1 MSSVFI
7 VDDEPA
13 ICWALRKSLESEA
26 HRVQVFSAAEPLL
39 DLIENQRQSPDV
51 ILLDVRL
58 PGLSGLEA
66 LGRIQS
72 EHPDLPIIVM
82 TAFGDLQTAV
92 DAIHG
97 RAFEYLTKPFDLEI
111 ALQSVRRAIAQ
122 RRTKISDTNESTA
135 HQIQNGL
142 ILGSSVAMQAIY
154 KQIAIAAS
162 VDSTV
167 LIEGDRGTGKGIVA
181 AMIHRFSS
189 RSKEPFLSISS
200 VIDRPS
206 DFESELFGSGASEL
220 STGPLYKT
228 GLIQLASAGTLV
240 VEEIGM
246 VPPSTQLKLLRAI
259 ESKTYYPLMTAE
271 AGQLNARLLFTTVHD
286 IDSLAAEGELLEE
299 FRSQLQVYRIALPP
313 LRDRREDIAPMA
325 QAFVANIA
333 SAQGSMQISEQALQ
347 ELERRDWPGN
357 IRELRQTIQR
367 AAMVATGKVIE
378 IEDLPQV
385 QTVGPGNVSSSIKE
399 RQLRDATRM
408 WTIEHLKISQASFSR
423 TEMDTVGTLYE
434 DMLAVVEPSLIT
446 QTLEEFSGNR
456 AAAAALLG
464 LHRSTLRQKM
474 KRYGIG

>member
-1 MSSVFI
+1 MSSVCI

-13 ICWALRKSLESEA
+13 ICWALRKSLESED

-39 DLIENQRQSPDV
+39 ELIEKKHHSPDV

-58 PGLSGLEA
+58 PGVSGLEA

-72 EHPDLPIIVM
+72 EFPELPIIVM

-97 RAFEYLTKPFDLEI
+97 RAFEYLTKPFDLEV
-111 ALQSVRRAIAQ
+111 ALQSVRRALAQ
-122 RRTKISDTNESTA
+122 KRAKVLEPNQPTA
-135 HQIQNGL
+135 NQIQDGL
-142 ILGSSVAMQAIY
+142 ILGSSVAMQSVY

-167 LIEGDRGTGKGIVA
+167 LIEGERGAGKGIVA
-181 AMIHRFSS
+181 AMIHRFSA

-206 DFESELFGSGASEL
+206 DFEAELFGSGASEL
-220 STGPLYKT
+220 TTGPLYKT
-228 GLIQLASAGTLV
+228 GLIQLASNGTLV

-246 VPPSTQLKLLRAI
+246 VPPSIQSKLLRAI
-259 ESKTYYPLMTAE
+259 ETKTFYPLMSAE

-299 FRSQLQVYRIALPP
+299 FRQQLQVYRIAIPP

-333 SAQGSMQISEQALQ
+333 SAQGSMQISEQAVR

-367 AAMVATGKVIE
+367 AAMVANGKVIE
-378 IEDLPQV
+378 KEDLPQV
-385 QTVGPGNVSSSIKE
+385 QSVGTGDALSSAKE
-399 RQLRDATRM
+399 KQLRDATRQ
-408 WTIEHLKISQASFSR
+408 WTIEHLKLSQASFVRS
-423 TEMDTVGTLYE
+423 EHDAVGTLYE

-446 QTLEEFSGNR
+446 QTLEDFGGNR